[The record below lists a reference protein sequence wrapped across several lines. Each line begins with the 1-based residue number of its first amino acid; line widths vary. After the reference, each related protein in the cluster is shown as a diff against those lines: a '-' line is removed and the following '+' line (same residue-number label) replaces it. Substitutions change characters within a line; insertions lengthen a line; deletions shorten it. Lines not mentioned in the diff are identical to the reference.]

1 MRMAFGLVSL
11 LVCVGIMLWA
21 MMGGD
26 GAGGPGYL
34 QTVSKANKQAKSQVN
49 VIGGY
54 DPTRQMLATD
64 SIHYRIDRS
73 SGRAKLIVTE
83 VMPNGPMADRFGLV
97 PNDRVVEIGS
107 LDVNM
112 NVSNFDDATAAF
124 HDAYA
129 RGGTIVVMRENQKV
143 TLPTPEHVAM
153 IAERDRNAL
162 AAQASASA
170 SAAAAAAPS
179 VPTDNRSAVQKAI
192 DSVRT
197 KPGN

>member
-1 MRMAFGLVSL
+1 MRMAFGVVSL

-21 MMGGD
+21 MVGGD
-26 GAGGPGYL
+26 GSGGPGYL
-34 QTVSKANKQAKSQVN
+34 QTVSKANKQAKAQVN
-49 VIGGY
+49 VISGY

-64 SIHYRIDRS
+64 SIHYRIDRT

-143 TLPTPEHVAM
+143 SLPTAEHVAM
-153 IAERDRNAL
+153 ISERDRL
-162 AAQASASA
+162 AAAAAASASA
-170 SAAAAAAPS
+170 SAAAPPVSATPS
-179 VPTDNRSAVQKAI
+179 DDRSAVQRAI
-192 DSVRT
+192 DAVRT
-197 KPGN
+197 KPGS

>member
-1 MRMAFGLVSL
+1 MRMAFGLLSL

-21 MMGGD
+21 MVGGD

-34 QTVSKANKQAKSQVN
+34 QTVSKANKQAKAQVN
-49 VIGGY
+49 VISGY

-64 SIHYRIDRS
+64 SIHYHIDRS
-73 SGRAKLIVTE
+73 TGRAKLIVTE
-83 VMPNGPMADRFGLV
+83 VMPNGPMADRFGLS

-112 NVSNFDDATAAF
+112 NISNFDDATAAF

-143 TLPTPEHVAM
+143 TLPTAEHVAM
-153 IAERDRNAL
+153 IAERDRKAL
-162 AAQASASA
+162 AAEASA
-170 SAAAAAAPS
+170 SAAAAAPVVPS
-179 VPTDNRSAVQKAI
+179 TPEDNRSAIQKAL
-192 DSVRT
+192 DAART
-197 KPGN
+197 KP

>member
-1 MRMAFGLVSL
+1 MRMAFGLISL

-21 MMGGD
+21 MVGGD
-26 GAGGPGYL
+26 GSGGPGYL
-34 QTVSKANKQAKSQVN
+34 QTVSKANKQAKAQVN
-49 VIGGY
+49 VISGY

-64 SIHYRIDRS
+64 SIRYRIDRG
-73 SGRAKLIVTE
+73 SGRPKLIVTE

-153 IAERDRNAL
+153 IAERERL
-162 AAQASASA
+162 A
-170 SAAAAAAPS
+170 SAAAADAGASAAAPVVS
-179 VPTDNRSAVQKAI
+179 STPEDNRSAIQKAL
-192 DSVRT
+192 DAARS
-197 KPGN
+197 KP